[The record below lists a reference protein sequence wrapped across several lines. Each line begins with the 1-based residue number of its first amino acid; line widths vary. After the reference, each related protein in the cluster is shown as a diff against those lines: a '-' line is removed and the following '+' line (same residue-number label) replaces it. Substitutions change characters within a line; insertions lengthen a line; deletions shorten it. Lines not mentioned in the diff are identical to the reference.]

1 MATDMLEIFN
11 AKNGIVSCVGAGG
24 KKTTMFRL
32 AMAHTEAHSGRVG
45 ITATAHIEFFPK
57 SLKAT
62 NYIADENELF
72 DVIKNDTNSKAIA
85 FAKPS
90 ERFGRRAGVSVDSIQ
105 KFKDIGNFELL
116 VIKGDG
122 ARGRFIKAPAEH
134 EPAIAPGTDT
144 VIPILSAKVIG
155 LPLTDEIAHR
165 VEQISK
171 LTGLKEGDIIESIHV
186 ARILSSIEGSLKNTG
201 EAKVIPL
208 INMVDDSELEKTARK
223 AAKEALQ
230 LTDRFNKIVLASM
243 KKEQAVIDVISR

>member
-1 MATDMLEIFN
+1 MTADILEIFN
-11 AKNGIVSCVGAGG
+11 AHQGIVSCVGAGG

-32 AMAHTEAHSGRVG
+32 AEAHTGRVG

-57 SLKAT
+57 LLKAT

-72 DVIKNDTNSKAIA
+72 EAIKKDTSSKAIA

-90 ERFGRRAGVSVDSIQ
+90 ERFGRRAGVGLEVIQ

-116 VIKGDG
+116 VIKADG

-134 EPAIAPGTDT
+134 EPAIAPSTDT

-155 LPLTDEIAHR
+155 MQLTDEIAHR

-171 LTGLKEGDIIESIHV
+171 ITGLQEGEEIKKIDIARLLSSKEG
-186 ARILSSIEGSLKNTG
+186 ALKNTG
-201 EAKVIPL
+201 AARVIPL
-208 INMVDDSELEKTARK
+208 INMVDDSELEKTARE
-223 AAKEALQ
+223 AAKEALL
-230 LTDRFNKIVLASM
+230 LTDRFDKVVLASM
-243 KKEQAVIDVISR
+243 KKKQPVIDVISR